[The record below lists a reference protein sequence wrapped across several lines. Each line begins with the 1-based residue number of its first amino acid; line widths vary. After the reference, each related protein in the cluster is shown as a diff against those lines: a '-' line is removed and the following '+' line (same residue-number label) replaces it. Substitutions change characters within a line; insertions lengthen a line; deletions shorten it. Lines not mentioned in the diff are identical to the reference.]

1 MLEFIGV
8 MLLIVALGIIFLMLA
23 SIFMAYV
30 TQATYL
36 DPFNDEGDEL
46 ND

>member
-8 MLLIVALGIIFLMLA
+8 MLLIVALGIILLMLA

-36 DPFNDEGDEL
+36 DPFNDEGDEK